1 MTPSK
6 VVGDLQRL
14 GIKRSRLES
23 PGTFFVQD
31 SVVALQIDAIPGKI
45 SDAAQDAV
53 EQQKQKACLLGILDR

>member
-31 SVVALQIDAIPGKI
+31 SVALQIDAIPGKI

-53 EQQKQKACLLGILDR
+53 EQQKQKACRLGILDR